1 LAGYAL
7 GGLALIVAGVASSTS
22 WIMAGGA
29 ALLVATV
36 GAAVL
41 AGVHRVGLERVRR
54 GIGQERTTRVP
65 VQSVSK
71 VNPLEVGID
80 PTAEK
85 LSGGGNLYPYLGR
98 KVDKE
103 LLDAMHK
110 GLAGEGPWI
119 VVVTGSS
126 KVGKSRTLFEAL
138 RRCVG
143 YRDVD
148 LVAPVNGGALQ
159 QLAAE
164 RRVLTETGRPAVLWL
179 DDLEPFLSQGM
190 TLQTLR
196 DWHRSVGEG
205 LVVATYRG
213 GGSDL
218 RASGPGALATIAA
231 EVLAHAREIQMQP
244 TDAPELTPARKQL
257 PTNAIGAIEEHGLG
271 AYLVAVPA
279 LVQKLETARHS
290 SIDPDCPEGAAVIY
304 AAIDWA
310 RCGRCDPIPQET
322 LHELW
327 PNYLRAEL
335 RATEAGFEAGLA
347 WALRPVVG
355 TIALLEHQQYGYR
368 PHSYAV
374 QFVADERAS
383 APPQEAAWVGAI
395 NGAIG
400 AQALNVGISASLHGS
415 HRNALT
421 AFQWATESPSTE
433 ITAIAK
439 FNLGV
444 TLSQLNRP
452 ADAIAVYD
460 EVIEEHGGNT
470 ALLEQ
475 VARAMVN
482 KGFALVKL
490 ERHREAIAVYEEVL
504 RRFGDASEIGLR
516 EQAAAALVNQGIAL
530 TEVGDLERAIA
541 TFDLVQQ
548 RFGEAPEE
556 GLREQVATALINK
569 GMTLNET
576 DRPDAAIAV
585 YDEVSDRY
593 ANAPEAAL
601 QRLVAEAL
609 SNSGAAL
616 AALGRQEDAIATYGQ
631 VVDRY
636 AEAPDQGL
644 SRLAGP
650 AMYSIA
656 LTLATLGREQE
667 AIAVFDDVT
676 SRYIDSFDSEL
687 RELAERALT
696 GKSLALGTL
705 KRSEGIREG
714 DAEVLERANVS
725 EAQRLEADFER
736 NLSEPVHMMGIHLD
750 GLDVFADLDWQFH
763 PSMNV
768 LLGRNGYGKSLL
780 LRFIAGM
787 LQRDGGVAEDLFKRP
802 DGRIELELI
811 RGGELEKIE
820 RSQTVFSRASLGK
833 VPLLAIP
840 DARFMDRSTTTVA
853 DPEALSL
860 TRDGA
865 LHFLS
870 QQPYQSTV
878 ERLLGGLAI
887 DYWEH
892 GKSFDVPTFSLIND
906 VLDRLQDRSFEF
918 SRIERVGRSGS
929 RIMVRTDGV
938 GRELEIQRA
947 SQGTLSVITMFGLI
961 HWFLQEI
968 ADARGDG
975 AGEAVNQRAIVLID
989 EVDAHLHPVWQQ
1001 KIRNALVDVFPNVQF
1016 LLTAHS
1022 PLVVAGCGPG
1032 EVSVLRN
1039 QAGSG
1044 YVVEQI
1050 PKDFVGASAQDLY
1063 TEIFELEDFDETFLR
1078 YATQKLTG
1086 EDGKGGQQ
1094 LGELLEKQHGEGL
1107 TSDEDLL
1114 LNRLVRDGRRMAR
1127 VSEVRRQRQN
1137 DEVTETEDKAEILR
1151 LKDKLAQARGDK

>member
-1 LAGYAL
+1 
-7 GGLALIVAGVASSTS
+7 
-22 WIMAGGA
+22 
-29 ALLVATV
+29 
-36 GAAVL
+36 VL
-41 AGVHRVGLERVRR
+41 AGVHRTGLARVRSS
-54 GIGQERTTRVP
+54 ISQERTTRVP
-65 VQSVSK
+65 VQPVTK
-71 VNPLEVGID
+71 INPLEVGID

-85 LSGGGNLYPYLGR
+85 LPGGGNLFPYLR
-98 KVDKE
+98 RTVDEE
-103 LLDAMHK
+103 LFDAVHE
-110 GLAGEGPWI
+110 GLAGNGPWI
-119 VVVTGSS
+119 VVATGSS
-126 KVGKSRTLFEAL
+126 KVGKSRTLFEVL
-138 RRCVG
+138 RG
-143 YRDVD
+143 AAGRDVD
-148 LVAPVNGGALQ
+148 LIAPVDGRALR
-159 QLAAE
+159 QLAAKQ
-164 RRVLTETGRPAVLWL
+164 RVLTETGRPAVLWL
-179 DDLEPFLSQGM
+179 DDLETFLSQGV
-190 TLQTLR
+190 TLQTLH
-196 DWHRSVGEG
+196 DWHRSVGAG
-205 LVVATYRG
+205 LVAATYG
-213 GGSDL
+213 GRSSVPPPTS
-218 RASGPGALATIAA
+218 APGPLATIVA
-231 EVLAHAREIQMQP
+231 EVLEHAYEIQMRP
-244 TDAPELTPARKQL
+244 AGAAELGPLRAKL
-257 PTNAIGAIEEHGLG
+257 PTSAIETIEEHGLG
-271 AYLVAVPA
+271 AYLVAAPA
-279 LVQKLETARHS
+279 LVQKLASGRHS
-290 SIDPDCPEGAAVIY
+290 SIESDCREGIAVIH

-310 RCGRCDPIPQET
+310 RCGRGDPITKEA
-322 LHELW
+322 LRELW
-327 PNYLRAEL
+327 VGYLPAEL
-335 RATEAGFEAGLA
+335 RATEAGFESGLD
-347 WALRPVVG
+347 WALRPVIG
-355 TIALLEHQQYGYR
+355 TAALLGQRQHGY
-368 PHSYAV
+368 HADSYAI
-374 QFVADERAS
+374 QFLANERAS
-383 APPQEAAWVGAI
+383 VPPSEAAWALAI
-395 NGAIG
+395 EGAIG
-400 AQALNVGISASLHGS
+400 AQALDVGISAYLHDS

-421 AFQWATESPSTE
+421 ALQAATESPSAE
-433 ITAIAK
+433 IAAIAK
-439 FNLGV
+439 FNVGV
-444 TLSQLNRP
+444 TLGRLQRL

-460 EVIEEHGGNT
+460 EVIEEHGDDT

-482 KGFALVKL
+482 KGSAMVQLRQHL
-490 ERHREAIAVYEEVL
+490 EAIAVYREVQQ
-504 RRFGDASEIGLR
+504 RFGDAAEIGLR
-516 EQAAAALVNQGIAL
+516 EQAAAAFVNQGVAL
-530 TEVGDLERAIA
+530 TEIGDLDRAIA

-548 RFGEAPEE
+548 RFGDAPEE
-556 GLREQVATALINK
+556 GLREQVAAALMNK
-569 GMTLNET
+569 GMTLAKT

-585 YDEVSDRY
+585 YDEVSNRY
-593 ANAPEAAL
+593 GRAPEATL

-616 AALGRQEDAIATYGQ
+616 AALGRQEEAITTYGE

-636 AEAPDQGL
+636 AKAEDHGL

-650 AMYSIA
+650 AMYSIG

-667 AIAVFDDVT
+667 AIDVFDEVA

-687 RELAERALT
+687 RELAERALA

-736 NLSEPVHMMGIHLD
+736 NLSEPVHMTAIHLD
-750 GLDVFADLDWQFH
+750 GLEVFTDLDWQFH

-787 LQRDGGVAEDLFKRP
+787 LQRDGGVSEGLFERP
-802 DGRIELELI
+802 DGRIELELV
-811 RGGELEKIE
+811 RGGEPARIE
-820 RSQTVFSRASLGK
+820 RNQTVFSRASLGK

-853 DPEALSL
+853 DPDALSL

-892 GKSFDVPTFSLIND
+892 GKSFDVPTFSLINE
-906 VLDRLQDRSFEF
+906 VLERLQDRSFEF

-968 ADARGDG
+968 ADARGES
-975 AGEAVNQRAIVLID
+975 AKEAVNQKAIVLID

-1032 EVSVLRN
+1032 EVSVLRKR
-1039 QAGSG
+1039 AGSG
-1044 YVVEQI
+1044 YAVEQI
-1050 PKDFVGASAQDLY
+1050 AKDFVGVSAQDLY

-1078 YATQKLTG
+1078 YATQKLEG
-1086 EDGKGGQQ
+1086 EDGRSERQ
-1094 LGELLEKQHGEGL
+1094 LGLLLEKQHEEGL
-1107 TSDEDLL
+1107 TSDEELL
-1114 LNRLVRDGRRMAR
+1114 LDRIVRDGRRMAR
-1127 VSEVRRQRQN
+1127 VAEVRRQRQN
-1137 DEVTETEDKAEILR
+1137 NEVTEAEDKAEILR
-1151 LKDKLAQARGDK
+1151 LKEELAQARGDQ